1 MIIILSLNIDYV
13 SANSAHPNGMPYSV
27 VFHLG
32 FHCLQKYPFIWD
44 GLIPCFPIVLMSL
57 IIKVRLM
64 INSYLFSGIIYLH

>member
-1 MIIILSLNIDYV
+1 MTIILSLNIDYV
-13 SANSAHPNGMPYSV
+13 SANSENPNGMPCSV

-32 FHCLQKYPFIWD
+32 FHCLQTYPYIWN
-44 GLIPCFPIVLMSL
+44 GLITCFPIVLMSL